1 MVLSSDSGGGGS
13 CGGIIAGGATV
24 CPGSSL
30 RNGGEGGLGTSVTRG
45 DSSGRRIGVGGLG
58 TLEVDPR
65 DPCLGVGK

>member
-1 MVLSSDSGGGGS
+1 MLSSGSNGGGFF
-13 CGGIIAGGATV
+13 GGIITGGSSV
-24 CPGSSL
+24 CPCSAL